1 MKRRK
6 KSRSARAKWIF
17 GISCMAISAAVM
29 GGIIFFSKAGRD
41 EMVPGN
47 RQEEES
53 QISEKQGEDES
64 NNKIQEKLED
74 MTLEEKVAQMFMVA
88 PDALTGVTGTIQ
100 VGDITKEAYEDRPV
114 GGLIMMGNNLET
126 PEQTKEWNASMMEL
140 SQEKTG
146 LPLFLSVDEEGG
158 TVSRISGNDAFGVED
173 VGDMSEI
180 GRKEDK
186 QKAYDAG
193 KTIGSY
199 LKELGFNMDF
209 APLADVWTNPENT
222 IVRERS
228 FGSDPELVAKM
239 AAEEI
244 KGLHSQDIYTVTKHF
259 PGHGGTSE
267 DSHEGAA
274 YSESTED
281 ELEKC
286 EFLPFKAAI
295 EEGTEFIM
303 AGHISLPNVLDD
315 DTPASLSKEIITEML
330 REKLGYDGIVITDAM
345 DMGAITRSYT
355 SAEAAVK
362 AVQAG
367 ADVILMPEDFE
378 EAYQGILSAV
388 SNGTLPED
396 RIDESVER
404 ILEVKMAK

>member
-1 MKRRK
+1 
-6 KSRSARAKWIF
+6 
-17 GISCMAISAAVM
+17 
-29 GGIIFFSKAGRD
+29 
-41 EMVPGN
+41 MVPGN
-47 RQEEES
+47 SQEEES

-158 TVSRISGNDAFGVED
+158 TVARIAGNEAFGVED

-180 GRKEDK
+180 GMTEDEE
-186 QKAYDAG
+186 KAYDAG

-228 FGSDPELVAKM
+228 FGSDPKLVAKM

-274 YSESTED
+274 YSESTEE